1 MPTGIQHLLNVG
13 SESLVNSR
21 LGIEIT
27 GHNISNAQTPGFSRQ
42 RTEMEPNNPA
52 TYGSLVLG
60 QGAKVARI
68 ARAHNAYLE
77 DALRRETQNHGRAEA
92 FEHNMSRLQ
101 GYFNPDLT
109 ATIRSRM
116 DTFFNSLRDFASMP
130 EEPAT
135 RINLLEN
142 ANSLTRTFNTTHSS
156 IENLQSDITQELA
169 VTCEIASQKLKEV
182 ANLNREILAMQM
194 GDETRPHDLE
204 DRRDLALAELSE
216 LMDIQVYKD
225 DRGLFTV
232 RGAGGMLLVEGIF
245 NAELRIDFASEDKN
259 PQIVCTDFGN
269 SKTTPVGN
277 KFRLGKIAGMLDVRD
292 KYAQQVRNGLNEIAL
307 KFGSKFNEI
316 HRLGFGR
323 GEFSEMSG
331 RDFFEGL
338 NNPELEPA
346 QQLSVSNL
354 IQQDPNA
361 IAAAVSAATPGD
373 NVIANEL
380 IRILNEPMFSNG
392 TATTSMFYDNFVA
405 SLGSATMTA
414 KNELKA
420 ATVVKANV
428 QTQKEQIS
436 GVSLDEEAANMLKY
450 QHLFTASS
458 KIITAADE
466 MFKTLLDLKR

>member
-1 MPTGIQHLLNVG
+1 MPTGLQHLLNVG

-42 RTEMEPNNPA
+42 RTEMEPNHPS
-52 TYGSLVLG
+52 TYGNLILG
-60 QGAKVARI
+60 QGAKVARV
-68 ARAHNAYLE
+68 ARAHNEYLE

-109 ATIRSRM
+109 ATVRSRM
-116 DTFFNSLRDFASMP
+116 DTFFNSLRDFANMP

-142 ANSLTRTFNTTHSS
+142 ANSLTRTINVAHSS
-156 IENLQSDITQELA
+156 VESLQTDITQELS
-169 VTCEIASQKLKEV
+169 VNCEIVSQKLKEV

-194 GDETRPHDLE
+194 GDDTRPHDLE
-204 DRRDLALAELSE
+204 DRRDLALAQLSE
-216 LMDIQVYKD
+216 LIDVQMYKD
-225 DRGLFTV
+225 DRGLYTV
-232 RGAGGMLLVEGIF
+232 RGAGGQLLVEGIF
-245 NAELRIDFASEDKN
+245 NAEIRVDFASEEKN
-259 PQIVCTDFGN
+259 PQIVCTDFG
-269 SKTTPVGN
+269 KTKATVVTN
-277 KFRLGKIAGMLDVRD
+277 KFRLGKIAGMIEVRD
-292 KYAQQVRNGLNEIAL
+292 KYAQQVRNSLNEIAF
-307 KFGSKFNEI
+307 KFASKFNDI
-316 HRLGFGR
+316 HRMGYGR
-323 GEFSEMSG
+323 GEFAEFNG
-331 RDFFEGL
+331 RNFFEGIYD
-338 NNPELEPA
+338 PDLEPA
-346 QQLSVSNL
+346 QQLQVATL
-354 IQQDPNA
+354 VQQDPNA
-361 IAAAVSAATPGD
+361 ISSAVSAMTPGD

-380 IRILNEPMFSNG
+380 IRTLNEPLFSNG
-392 TATTSMFYDNFVA
+392 TATTAMFYDNFVA

-420 ATVVKANV
+420 ASVVKANV

>member
-1 MPTGIQHLLNVG
+1 MPTGLQHLLNVG

-42 RTEMEPNNPA
+42 RTEMEPNHPA

-68 ARAHNAYLE
+68 ARAHNEYLE
-77 DALRRETQNHGRAEA
+77 DAFRRETQNHGRAEA

-101 GYFNPDLT
+101 GLFNPDLT
-109 ATIRSRM
+109 ATVRTRM
-116 DTFFNSLRDFASMP
+116 DSFFNALRDYSNTP

-135 RINLLEN
+135 RINLVET
-142 ANSLTRTFNTTHSS
+142 ANSLTRTLNVAHTSVDS
-156 IENLQSDITQELA
+156 LQRDISQELG
-169 VTCEIASQKLKEV
+169 VTCELATQKLREV
-182 ANLNREILAMQM
+182 AGLNREILAMQM

-204 DRRDLALAELSE
+204 DRRDLALAELSQ
-216 LMDIQVYKD
+216 LMDIQMYKD
-225 DRGLFTV
+225 DRGLYTV
-232 RGAGGMLLVEGIF
+232 RGAGGQLLVEGIF
-245 NAELRIDFASEDKN
+245 NAELRVDYGSDSKQPEVVI
-259 PQIVCTDFGN
+259 TDFGN
-269 SKTTPVGN
+269 TKATNVTQS
-277 KFRLGKIAGMLDVRD
+277 FRLGKIAGMLDVRD
-292 KYAQQVRNGLNEIAL
+292 KYAQTVRKSLNEIAFT
-307 KFGSKFNEI
+307 FGSKFNDV

-323 GEFSEMSG
+323 GEFSETNG
-331 RDFFEGL
+331 RPFFEGISD
-338 NNPELEPA
+338 PDLEPA
-346 QQLSVSNL
+346 QQIAVSTL

-361 IAAAVSAATPGD
+361 ISSAVSPQTPGD
-373 NVIANEL
+373 NIIVNEL
-380 IRILNEPMFSNG
+380 IRIVNEPMFSDG

-420 ATVVKANV
+420 SSIVKANV